1 MKNFLGILFIFSL
14 FQLPTID
21 AQNKK
26 IEQLK
31 SELPNLSKGQKW
43 DTMIDLMWEYRDIEP
58 EKTITLGN
66 ELLQATKSD
75 VKFKN
80 TAKVLNL
87 MGVAQRNLGNY
98 TESLDYYKQAL
109 LQSDILNDTPQK
121 GYAYINIGNLF
132 YFQGN
137 QYEALKN
144 MKEALI
150 ISTKEENNHMM
161 GYCYMNLG
169 DIQLSSGKYDIALD
183 NYKKAREAR
192 VAINDAEGIAVADY
206 SIGKAFLEGG
216 SPHLARSMFNKAL
229 EEAQKTEYESLQ
241 YKCFEYLGLTY
252 TYSSNDSL
260 SWALKYY
267 DQAYEGFLQHQQPL
281 GQARILIKKA
291 EVEYRLKHYD
301 ECISY
306 ATKGLEIAENL
317 PAIAEA
323 LQFSEIL
330 VKAYKKKGKVR
341 KENKALRNNIK
352 YLKLFNDSEKLR
364 RAQMLDN
371 SIQLSNKE
379 KEIDKLYFEK
389 KISNDQI
396 QNQQYFITALIIVF
410 VLLAVIVYLL
420 NLRSKRFKQFSILIK
435 EKAKEIQKQKVII
448 DQKALEEHELNERLL
463 EKNIELM
470 EALEQSKKMFE
481 QLEKNDKLALLG
493 QMMAVVAH
501 EINNPTNFIYNN
513 VVPIQE
519 TLAEFLTFF
528 NEMDNVDEE
537 KIEDLEECGL
547 LLDGIQDGVK
557 RIMDISAELKNV
569 VKSNH
574 GLPKPYMVH
583 ENLDTTLNLLHK
595 KYKYDEIEVV
605 KEYDH
610 KVEEII
616 CLGGKVSQ
624 VFINLIDNA
633 FQAIKEHTPEG
644 GRIII
649 RTTLLKDKV
658 GVSIIDN
665 GGGIKDLDHLFE
677 TFFTTKKDGLGL
689 GLMICK
695 DIIKQHKGEINAF
708 NNKEGG
714 ATFSIQ
720 LPLEFDDS
728 GV

>member
-14 FQLPTID
+14 FQLHPVQ

-26 IEQLK
+26 IEQLE
-31 SELPNLSKGQKW
+31 SELPNLSKAQKW
-43 DTMIDLMWEYRDIEP
+43 NTMIDLMWEYRDIAP
-58 EKTITLGN
+58 EKTLTLGN
-66 ELLQATKSD
+66 ALIQDTKSD
-75 VKFKN
+75 VNFKN

-87 MGVAQRNLGNY
+87 MGVAHRNLGNY
-98 TESLDYYKQAL
+98 TEALDFYKHAL

-150 ISTKEENNHMM
+150 ISQKEENNSMI

-169 DIQLSSGKYDIALD
+169 DIQLSAGKYDIALE
-183 NYKKAREAR
+183 NYNKAREAR
-192 VAINDAEGIAVADY
+192 LSINDTNGIAVAEF
-206 SIGKAFLEGG
+206 SIGKAFLNGG
-216 SPHLARSMFNKAL
+216 NPHLARSKFLIAL
-229 EEAQKTEYESLQ
+229 EEAQKADYKSLE
-241 YKCFEYLGLTY
+241 YKCYEYIGLTY
-252 TYSSNDSL
+252 TFSSQDSL
-260 SWALKYY
+260 SWALENY
-267 DQAYEGFLQHQQPL
+267 DKAYEGFLELQQPL
-281 GQARILIKKA
+281 GQAKVLIKKA
-291 EVEYRLKHYD
+291 DVEFSLGNYNQS
-301 ECISY
+301 IIY
-306 ATKGLEIAENL
+306 ASSGL
-317 PAIAEA
+317 AIAEKLPAVFEA
-323 LQFSEIL
+323 LQLSEIL
-330 VKAYKKKGKVR
+330 VKTYHAKGNLME
-341 KENKALRNNIK
+341 ENRALKDNLK
-352 YLKLFNDSEKLR
+352 YLQLFNDTEKLR
-364 RAQMLDN
+364 KAQMLDN

-379 KEIDKLYFEK
+379 KEIDKLNYER

-396 QNQQYFITALIIVF
+396 KNQQYFIIALFVVFALFAII
-410 VLLAVIVYLL
+410 LYLL
-420 NLRSKRFKQFSILIK
+420 NLKSKRFRQFSLQLT

-448 DQKALEEHELNERLL
+448 DQKALEEHELNEKLL

-513 VVPIQE
+513 VVPIQD
-519 TLAEFLTFF
+519 TLEELLEFV
-528 NEMDNVDEE
+528 NGMDEVDEE
-537 KIEDLEECGL
+537 KVEDIEECKL

-574 GLPKPYMVH
+574 GFPKPYFIH

-595 KYKYDEIEVV
+595 KYKYDDIEVI
-605 KEYDH
+605 KEYDL
-610 KVEEII
+610 KVEEIT
-616 CLGGKVSQ
+616 CLGGKISQ
-624 VFINLIDNA
+624 IFINLIDNA
-633 FQAIKEHTPEG
+633 YQAVKEHTPEG
-644 GRIII
+644 GFIKI
-649 RTTLLKDKV
+649 RTNLLKDRV
-658 GVSIIDN
+658 GISIIDN

-720 LPLEFDDS
+720 LPLKFDDS
-728 GV
+728 DV